1 VLARSSLARRST
13 SLGDQHIMRDS
24 LFNTHNITITRI
36 FFRGAKIGGTFSFP
50 SPYSFFLSRR
60 DLEAGGGGGGGCL
73 RAGIFAVTQA

>member
-1 VLARSSLARRST
+1 MLARSSLARCST

-24 LFNTHNITITRI
+24 LFNTHNRTRI
-36 FFRGAKIGGTFSFP
+36 FFLGAKIGGTFSFP